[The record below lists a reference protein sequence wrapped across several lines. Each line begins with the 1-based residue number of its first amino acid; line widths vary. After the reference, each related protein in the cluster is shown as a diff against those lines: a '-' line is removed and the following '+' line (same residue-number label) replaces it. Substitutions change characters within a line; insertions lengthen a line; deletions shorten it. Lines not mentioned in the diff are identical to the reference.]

1 MLLDQALVSLQVEET
16 CGDRVAQ
23 KARIGTATAFLRPIL
38 RELNVESLALHVT
51 GLNGSGEKG
60 LPFPGG
66 LGTCEGGLEPPRCPG
81 FVVPGN
87 A

>member
-1 MLLDQALVSLQVEET
+1 M
-16 CGDRVAQ
+16 GDGVAQ
-23 KARIGTATAFLRPIL
+23 KVRIVTATAHRGPKVTAFLRPIF
-38 RELNVESLALHVT
+38 RELSVESLALHVT
-51 GLNGSGEKG
+51 GLNWSGEKG